1 MFDRYTIPARRVVF
15 WARHE
20 ASQFG
25 SSSIETEHLL
35 LGLLKEDATLRQR
48 FLGAPTT
55 ESVRQLI
62 EARIPR
68 GEEIISTSIDMPLSP
83 ECSHVFRYS
92 EEEATQLKHEYIGTE
107 HLLLG
112 LLREEKGLAGTILRE
127 QGLTLAQIRGEVS
140 K

>member
-1 MFDRYTIPARRVVF
+1 MFDRYTMPARRVVF

-25 SSSIETEHLL
+25 CSSIETEHLL

-62 EARIPR
+62 EARILR
-68 GEEIISTSIDMPLSP
+68 GGEIIST
-83 ECSHVFRYS
+83 VRRYAAKS
-92 EEEATQLKHEYIGTE
+92 
-107 HLLLG
+107 
-112 LLREEKGLAGTILRE
+112 
-127 QGLTLAQIRGEVS
+127 
-140 K
+140 